1 MLEYI
6 APALILSL
14 FLSFHPNHRQPVTK
28 MQLEKL
34 VYLAVGFFLFPY
46 ASAQRPANTSICDFY
61 TTALLKDNTAANQLT
76 LLTLLVNT
84 VVIGNYTKPNVGI
97 KVPGIL
103 APGIQDGVPVDLL
116 GFFNGSMKIA
126 NRNNQPASVNF
137 LDDGGAAP
145 LKQNMPAN
153 TQNSNQYFLLTH
165 LYQFFGK
172 LLGCSKEDT
181 TGFPGYSGIN
191 GQFEVHK
198 FMNISKPQMDYFIT
212 QVGLA
217 ALSFGVSK
225 DDVTIVGNAL
235 NSTFGR
241 RCSPPVAVIVEQGEH
256 LEAIC
261 INPNCVLATSAVCAQ
276 YQVAATATGT
286 TGATGGSS
294 SAPAGGA
301 ASSSKP
307 AGTSGGEKLSRNSLV
322 WGLLISSLC
331 LAFGVVM

>member
-1 MLEYI
+1 MRLK
-6 APALILSL
+6 
-14 FLSFHPNHRQPVTK
+14 Q
-28 MQLEKL
+28 L
-34 VYLAVGFFLFPY
+34 VYFSLGIFVVPY
-46 ASAQRPANTSICDFY
+46 IHAQRPANASICDFY

-84 VVIGNYTKPNVGI
+84 VVIGNYTKPNVGV

-103 APGIQDGVPVDLL
+103 APGVQNGVPVDLL

-126 NRNNQPASVNF
+126 NRNNQPVSVNF

-145 LKQNMPAN
+145 LMQNKPAN

-181 TGFPGYSGIN
+181 SGFPGYSGVN

-217 ALSFGVSK
+217 ALSFGVSN
-225 DDVTIVGNAL
+225 DDATIVGNAL
-235 NSTFGR
+235 NSTFAR
-241 RCSPPVAVIVEQGEH
+241 RCSPPVAVIPDQGSH

-276 YQVAATATGT
+276 YQAAATGT
-286 TGATGGSS
+286 AGSGAS
-294 SAPAGGA
+294 A
-301 ASSSKP
+301 ASSLVPSGSASGSSKP
-307 AGTSGGEKLSRNSLV
+307 GGTSGSGKLSLSFPAC
-322 WGLLISSLC
+322 GLL
-331 LAFGVVM
+331 VVATWIGAIVIM